1 MEQSPKFGQ
10 AFFAPQLC
18 VIDGAAAIAFYIKA
32 FGALELRRWSNDDG
46 SVHVAELSIE
56 GALFHLR
63 QETPHTSLYSPG
75 TVKGST
81 CIIGLF
87 VTDPDALVKKAIA
100 ANAREVSPVQDFDY
114 GYRQGMVAD
123 PFGHHWLFEKA
134 IH

>member
-1 MEQSPKFGQ
+1 MEKTEKYGL

-32 FGALELRRWSNDDG
+32 FGAIELRRWSNDDG

-63 QETPHTSLYSPG
+63 QETPQTSLYSPI

-87 VTDPDALVKKAIA
+87 VSDPEAFVKKAIA
-100 ANAREVSPVQDFDY
+100 ANAKEVSPVQDYDY

-123 PFGHHWLFEKA
+123 PFGHHWLIEKA
-134 IH
+134 IY